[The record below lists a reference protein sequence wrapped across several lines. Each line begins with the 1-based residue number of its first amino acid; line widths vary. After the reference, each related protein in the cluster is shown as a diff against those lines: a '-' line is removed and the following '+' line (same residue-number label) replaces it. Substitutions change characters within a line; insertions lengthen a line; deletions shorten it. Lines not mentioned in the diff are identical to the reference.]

1 MNLVHDKVQR
11 LLHLNRGLP
20 WERVLVQS
28 LLSVCFV
35 FYRPSGNGPI
45 TEFAVIS
52 LFLLAG
58 DQSWPLAN

>member
-28 LLSVCFV
+28 LLSVFV

-52 LFLLAG
+52 QFLLAG
-58 DQSWPLAN
+58 DQSWPLGN